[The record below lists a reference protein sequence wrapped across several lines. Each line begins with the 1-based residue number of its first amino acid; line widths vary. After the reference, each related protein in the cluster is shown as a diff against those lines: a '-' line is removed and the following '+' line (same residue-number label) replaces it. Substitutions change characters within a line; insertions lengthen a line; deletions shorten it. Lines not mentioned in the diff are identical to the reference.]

1 MVWITHTTN
10 LGSIVETKTCTH
22 LEALFLLEP
31 DTQPPDSVTT
41 ASQNFTETG
50 KQLNAE
56 AMHTGSHMCDFTIM
70 FLKIITEERF
80 PGADVSRA

>member
-1 MVWITHTTN
+1 MVWITRTTN
-10 LGSIVETKTCTH
+10 LGSIAETKTCAH

-41 ASQNFTETG
+41 ASQNCTEAG
-50 KQLNAE
+50 KQLSAE
-56 AMHTGSHMCDFTIM
+56 AMHTGSHMCDFVVT

-80 PGADVSRA
+80 PGAQVSRA